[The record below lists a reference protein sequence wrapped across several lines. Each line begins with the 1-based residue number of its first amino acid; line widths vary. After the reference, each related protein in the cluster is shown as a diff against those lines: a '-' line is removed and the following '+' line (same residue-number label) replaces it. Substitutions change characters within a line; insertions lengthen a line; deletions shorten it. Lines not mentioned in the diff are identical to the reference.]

1 MGRKALQE
9 YFDGIADKKDVEAL
23 SEILLGWKGVEAE
36 FSPEALGETSGLL
49 PVCWWFLLRG
59 LPQGSFDAK
68 EKLRGGSP
76 GLVRTRAY

>member
-36 FSPEALGETSGLL
+36 FSPRST
-49 PVCWWFLLRG
+49 
-59 LPQGSFDAK
+59 
-68 EKLRGGSP
+68 
-76 GLVRTRAY
+76 